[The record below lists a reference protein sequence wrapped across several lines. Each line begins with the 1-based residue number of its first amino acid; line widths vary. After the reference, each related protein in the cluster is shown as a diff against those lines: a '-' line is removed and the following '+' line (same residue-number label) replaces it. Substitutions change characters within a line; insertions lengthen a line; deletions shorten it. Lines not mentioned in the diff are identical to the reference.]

1 MLLFFD
7 KIRNVEHLSSITFFA
22 RFHTHALPF
31 HLRNATNNMMNET
44 LLCETLGALTPDEQN
59 QLKKALLSPLF
70 NPSRLASK
78 CAELYLFLQQK
89 GFGQPISYQEAFKSI
104 YPNKPFNKALLENV
118 MSALM
123 DCVRELIAWQQVRHR
138 NGATG
143 QRLEMARFYRE
154 RRLSHRFEAAID
166 QARRELK
173 KQTSTLSAAS
183 QFQEFQI
190 EKEIYDYRSIHND
203 LQNDLNLPATADSFI
218 QYSLVQGLELALRL
232 AHQAK
237 LTSLEFGQYND
248 LSNRFL
254 GFAKTTENYR
264 NNLVELLCLGFQLL
278 NVQTTET
285 VFQRFNNLF
294 IEAVGNI
301 NFQTSQFLAT
311 IARHFCLE
319 KINHGRAEYRK
330 VLFGLYKS
338 HLGQGLLYE
347 NGKILHNTLLNIVSI
362 AVGENEGTWGE
373 AVLESHRYSIIG
385 CESQES
391 SYFFI
396 KSVMYFNQK
405 DFQEAGL
412 ALDEAFFEIKKVE
425 ARNHFK
431 DFNLKL
437 MARKLEIQ
445 ILYENDPYS
454 TLLNDRLN
462 AHKMFVHRS
471 RHLTTTHKTLHNNFV
486 DLMKQLISPNRQ
498 KMAKKLNEKLQSPGF
513 LIADRRWVTEKVAA
527 LVADNMSGAFSSIRG
542 VVRLDKRSKG

>member
-1 MLLFFD
+1 
-7 KIRNVEHLSSITFFA
+7 
-22 RFHTHALPF
+22 
-31 HLRNATNNMMNET
+31 MMNET
-44 LLCETLGALTPDEQN
+44 LLCETLGALTQDEQS

-78 CAELYLFLQQK
+78 CAELYFFFQQR
-89 GFGQPISYQEAFKSI
+89 GFEQPISYEEAFNSI
-104 YPNKPFNKALLENV
+104 YPDKPYNKALLENV

-123 DCVRELIAWQQVRHR
+123 DCVRELIAWQQVRQR

-154 RRLSHRFEAAID
+154 RRLGQRFEATID

-173 KQTSTLSAAS
+173 KQPSALSAS
-183 QFQEFQI
+183 TQFQQFQI
-190 EKEIYDYRSIHND
+190 EKEIYDHRSIHND
-203 LQNDLNLPATADSFI
+203 LQNDLNLPVTADSFI
-218 QYSLVQGLELALRL
+218 QYNLVQGLELALRL

-237 LTSLEFGQYND
+237 LTSLEFAQYDN
-248 LSNRFL
+248 LSMRLL
-254 GFAKTTENYR
+254 GFAKASDYR
-264 NNLVELLCLGFQLL
+264 NPLVELLCFGFELL
-278 NVQTTET
+278 NAQTSEA
-285 VFQRFNNLF
+285 VFQRFNTLF
-294 IEAVGNI
+294 NTVVGDI

-319 KINHGRAEYRK
+319 KINHGQAAFRK
-330 VLFGLYKS
+330 VLFDLYKS
-338 HLGQGLLYE
+338 HLSQGLIYD

-373 AVLESHRYSIIG
+373 DVLESHRYSIIG
-385 CESQES
+385 CECQES

-396 KSVMYFNQK
+396 KSVMHFNQK
-405 DFQEAGL
+405 NFHEAGL
-412 ALDEAFFEIKKVE
+412 ALDKAFLEIKKVE

-445 ILYENDPYS
+445 ILYESDPYS

-471 RHLTTTHKTLHNNFV
+471 RHLTSSHKTLHNNFV
-486 DLMKQLISPNRQ
+486 DLMKQLISPNKQ
-498 KMAKKLNEKLQSPGF
+498 KMAKKLNEKLQIPGF
-513 LIADRRWVTEKVAA
+513 LIADRKWVTEKVAA
-527 LVADNMSGAFSSIRG
+527 LVADSNGGAFSPYRG
-542 VVRLDKRSKG
+542 GVRLENRGKNLNH